1 MSRLETRIK
10 ESGIVTSWNDKKSI
24 QQNESNELLHKQN
37 R

>member
-24 QQNESNELLHKQN
+24 QQNESKFVTNKIDE
-37 R
+37 